1 MKITKTVLTTAVLAA
16 ISGSVFAAE
25 TTLPENASDMYAR
38 TTYFGKGNT
47 TEDTTLTERS
57 TVIGASNTI
66 RRATDKT
73 TIIGDSNS
81 VDGKNNTV
89 LGSTNIVQGHDSVVI
104 GVGAQAGANVVPEG
118 DDAPLL
124 TLGSAEGHG
133 VTVIGTNTWANTEYA
148 SAIGYAAQSLG
159 KNDIALGSYS
169 AAGEMHAADSKYA
182 GVTNNK
188 GVLSIGAKNPSVSI
202 NYSNPTVDEP
212 WASDFT
218 RQIQHVSAGEV
229 SATSTD
235 AINGSQLQDAF
246 DRSAVNA
253 TNIATNA
260 ANIIKAKTTVSA
272 GNNVTV
278 TNSTNAD
285 GSTNYEVSV
294 SKALADQVEANKNGL
309 NGLDGR
315 VGKNADAIRDLQV
328 GLTAA
333 GTDVTGKGPI
343 KVRRSMALNGGSTFE
358 VSLDQSVTNQIN
370 ANTAA
375 INNLN
380 ENAVVQGG
388 ENIHI
393 DTVNGN
399 QRGVSLARNLQHM
412 ESAFFGYEDGVDTTY
427 ITKKGIDVDN
437 ADANTNVSAGA
448 VRTFKGSENT
458 GMTEKG
464 ITIENTDN
472 LDQAS
477 FTVGGMQASD
487 ANGTVRFTTTD
498 ITAGNQ
504 QIHGVKAGVADTDA
518 VNVKQLNDRIGALK
532 DNDTITNVTAG
543 PNITVVQSTTQ
554 NQNGMP
560 ASPTF
565 NVSLNPDVAI
575 NSANFSNTDTNIET
589 DITATGV
596 SVKDPNGSS
605 ASMNNQGF
613 NVYEGS
619 KYGAMQNDHIH
630 FGDTSKNESADY
642 SLKGIYLADDDSD
655 PINITKENISFGGR
669 QLHDV
674 AAGTTDTDAVNVK
687 QLKDSLANIKD
698 NDTITTVK
706 AGNRIKVTNTGHDYT
721 VALDDKTIDQINTT
735 ETGMKGN
742 ARDIAKLKVDVVEAK
757 TSVSVGDGLHVK
769 PSYNANGSTNYH
781 VTIDSKVTDQIK
793 GNTDAIKANSTKIAD
808 NKARIDDLANK
819 IDTNNSNYN
828 RVISNNQKEARH
840 GIAGASALAAMH
852 PLDYDPEHKMDV
864 MAGVG
869 HFKGS
874 TAVAIGAAYRPNE
887 NLMYTVG
894 ASLNGSDST
903 INAGVTYKVG
913 TDAKDTYH
921 SKASMMNKIKQL
933 ETTVEEQN
941 AQIEKLMKIVDV
953 LVPANTQA

>member
-1 MKITKTVLTTAVLAA
+1 MKIAKTVLTTAVLAA
-16 ISGSVFAAE
+16 ISGSVIAAE
-25 TTLPENASDMYAR
+25 TTLPTNVYPNVDGM
-38 TTYFGKGNT
+38 TTVGNNNRVV
-47 TEDTTLTERS
+47 DTTLTSQS
-57 TVIGASNTI
+57 TVVGSNNI
-66 RRATDKT
+66 IKRATNNT
-73 TIIGDSNS
+73 TIIGDNIA
-81 VDGKNNTV
+81 VDGKNNV
-89 LGSTNIVQGHDSVVI
+89 ALGKSIDIAGHDSVVVGFHSGVAAYKELSEDEVPDLSVNPAAE
-104 GVGAQAGANVVPEG
+104 GVG
-118 DDAPLL
+118 
-124 TLGSAEGHG
+124 
-133 VTVIGTNTWANTEYA
+133 VTAIGTHSRVYNQLSTT
-148 SAIGYAAQSLG
+148 IGYNTQASG
-159 KNDIALGSYS
+159 ENNVALGAYS
-169 AAGEMHAADSKYA
+169 AVSSNVHAADSKYA
-182 GVTNNK
+182 GVSNNK
-188 GVLSIGAKNPSVSI
+188 GVLSIGAFDRAVNLI
-202 NYSNPTVDEP
+202 YDGMPTAVEQP
-212 WASDFT
+212 WQDDFT
-218 RQIQHVSAGEV
+218 RQIQRVSAGEV

-235 AINGSQLQDAF
+235 AVNGSQLQDAF

-253 TNIATNA
+253 TNIAINA

-272 GNNVTV
+272 GNAVTV
-278 TNSTNAD
+278 TDSTNAN

-294 SKALADQVEANKNGL
+294 AKALTDQVEANKN
-309 NGLDGR
+309 D
-315 VGKNADAIRDLQV
+315 I
-328 GLTAA
+328 T
-333 GTDVTGKGPI
+333 
-343 KVRRSMALNGGSTFE
+343 
-358 VSLDQSVTNQIN
+358 
-370 ANTAA
+370 
-375 INNLN
+375 NLN
-380 ENAVVQGG
+380 NNAVVQGG
-388 ENIHI
+388 RNINTTI
-393 DTVNGN
+393 TNGKP
-399 QRGVSLARNLQHM
+399 GVELAHGLQELEFAH
-412 ESAFFGYEDGVDTTY
+412 FGYDDDTEDTL
-427 ITKKGIDVDN
+427 ITKDTIAMGN
-437 ADANTNVSAGA
+437 SSGGYTNMVAGA

-487 ANGTVRFTTTD
+487 SNGTVRFTTTD

-518 VNVKQLNDRIGALK
+518 VNVKQLNDRIGAIK

-674 AAGTTDTDAVNVK
+674 ATGTADTDAVNVK

-769 PSYNANGSTNYH
+769 PSYNTNGSTNYH
-781 VTIDSKVTDQIK
+781 VTIDGKVTDQIK
-793 GNTDAIKANSTKIAD
+793 GNTDAIKANTDAIKANSTKIAD

-852 PLDYDPEHKMDV
+852 PLDYDPEHKVDV

-887 NLMYTVG
+887 NLMFTLG
-894 ASLNGSDST
+894 TSLNGSDST

-941 AQIEKLMKIVDV
+941 AQIEKLMKIVDA

>member
-1 MKITKTVLTTAVLAA
+1 MKITKSILTTAVLAA
-16 ISGSVFAAE
+16 ISGSVFATT
-25 TTLPENASDMYAR
+25 TTLPENASDQYAR

-57 TVIGASNTI
+57 TVIGSLNSI
-66 RRATDKT
+66 RRATDMT

-89 LGSTNIVQGHDSVVI
+89 IGSINIVQGHDSVVI
-104 GVGAQAGANVVPEG
+104 GAGAQAGASVVPDG

-133 VTVIGTNTWANTEYA
+133 VTVIGTNAWANTEYA

-159 KNDIALGSYS
+159 KNSIALGSYS

-182 GVTNNK
+182 GVSNNK
-188 GVLSIGAKNPSVSI
+188 GVLSIGAKDPGSSI
-202 NYSNPTVDEP
+202 NYSNPTVREP
-212 WASDFT
+212 WATDFT

-246 DRSAVNA
+246 DRSATNA

-260 ANIIKAKTTVSA
+260 ANIIKAKTSVTA
-272 GNNVTV
+272 GNGVTV
-278 TNSTNAD
+278 TDSTNAD
-285 GSTNYEVSV
+285 GSTNYEVAVASTVTDKLDTLANTAVVAAGKNLV
-294 SKALADQVEANKNGL
+294 STNVNGNRTVALAD
-309 NGLDGR
+309 D
-315 VGKNADAIRDLQV
+315 
-328 GLTAA
+328 
-333 GTDVTGKGPI
+333 
-343 KVRRSMALNGGSTFE
+343 
-358 VSLDQSVTNQIN
+358 
-370 ANTAA
+370 
-375 INNLN
+375 INNVHTANFTTGGNLHTHVSESGVAVHN
-380 ENAVVQGG
+380 GSARTITSATGVLIENG
-388 ENIHI
+388 
-393 DTVNGN
+393 DTLT
-399 QRGVSLARNLQHM
+399 QAQ
-412 ESAFFGYEDGVDTTY
+412 FDT
-427 ITKKGIDVDN
+427 
-437 ADANTNVSAGA
+437 S
-448 VRTFKGSENT
+448 
-458 GMTEKG
+458 GMT
-464 ITIENTDN
+464 
-472 LDQAS
+472 
-477 FTVGGMQASD
+477 ASD
-487 ANGTVRFTTTD
+487 DNGSVAFTTHHIFAND
-498 ITAGNQ
+498 QI
-504 QIHGVKAGVADTDA
+504 IHGVKAGVADTDA
-518 VNVKQLNDRIGALK
+518 VNVKQLKDFMSSNDK
-532 DNDTITNVTAG
+532 
-543 PNITVVQSTTQ
+543 
-554 NQNGMP
+554 
-560 ASPTF
+560 
-565 NVSLNPDVAI
+565 
-575 NSANFSNTDTNIET
+575 
-589 DITATGV
+589 
-596 SVKDPNGSS
+596 
-605 ASMNNQGF
+605 
-613 NVYEGS
+613 
-619 KYGAMQNDHIH
+619 
-630 FGDTSKNESADY
+630 
-642 SLKGIYLADDDSD
+642 
-655 PINITKENISFGGR
+655 
-669 QLHDV
+669 
-674 AAGTTDTDAVNVK
+674 
-687 QLKDSLANIKD
+687 
-698 NDTITTVK
+698 DTITTVK

-721 VALDDKTIDQINTT
+721 VALDDKTVDQINNT
-735 ETGMKGN
+735 ETGVKGN

-769 PSYNANGSTNYH
+769 PSYNTNGSTNYH

-941 AQIEKLMKIVDV
+941 AQIEKLMKIVDA

>member
-1 MKITKTVLTTAVLAA
+1 MKITKSILTTAVLAA
-16 ISGSVFAAE
+16 ISGSVFATT
-25 TTLPENASDMYAR
+25 TTLPENASDQYAR

-57 TVIGASNTI
+57 TVIGSLNSI
-66 RRATDKT
+66 RRATDMT

-89 LGSTNIVQGHDSVVI
+89 IGSINIVQGHDSVVI
-104 GVGAQAGANVVPEG
+104 GAGAQAGASVVPDG

-133 VTVIGTNTWANTEYA
+133 VTVIGTNAWANTEYA

-159 KNDIALGSYS
+159 KNSIALGSYS

-182 GVTNNK
+182 GVSNNK
-188 GVLSIGAKNPSVSI
+188 GVLSIGAKDPGSSI
-202 NYSNPTVDEP
+202 NYSNPTVREP
-212 WASDFT
+212 WATDFT

-246 DRSAVNA
+246 DRSATNA

-260 ANIIKAKTTVSA
+260 ANIIKAKTSVTA
-272 GNNVTV
+272 GNGVTV
-278 TNSTNAD
+278 TDSTNAD
-285 GSTNYEVSV
+285 GSTNYEVAVASTVTDKLDTLANTAVVAAGKNLV
-294 SKALADQVEANKNGL
+294 STNVNGNRTVALAD
-309 NGLDGR
+309 D
-315 VGKNADAIRDLQV
+315 
-328 GLTAA
+328 
-333 GTDVTGKGPI
+333 
-343 KVRRSMALNGGSTFE
+343 
-358 VSLDQSVTNQIN
+358 
-370 ANTAA
+370 
-375 INNLN
+375 INNVHTANFTTGGNLHTHVSESGVAVHN
-380 ENAVVQGG
+380 GSARTITSATGVLIENG
-388 ENIHI
+388 
-393 DTVNGN
+393 DTLT
-399 QRGVSLARNLQHM
+399 QAQ
-412 ESAFFGYEDGVDTTY
+412 FDT
-427 ITKKGIDVDN
+427 
-437 ADANTNVSAGA
+437 S
-448 VRTFKGSENT
+448 
-458 GMTEKG
+458 GMT
-464 ITIENTDN
+464 
-472 LDQAS
+472 
-477 FTVGGMQASD
+477 ASD
-487 ANGTVRFTTTD
+487 DNGSVAFTTHHIFAND
-498 ITAGNQ
+498 QI
-504 QIHGVKAGVADTDA
+504 IHGVKAGVADTDA
-518 VNVKQLNDRIGALK
+518 VNVKQLKDFMSSNDK
-532 DNDTITNVTAG
+532 D
-543 PNITVVQSTTQ
+543 TV
-554 NQNGMP
+554 
-560 ASPTF
+560 
-565 NVSLNPDVAI
+565 
-575 NSANFSNTDTNIET
+575 
-589 DITATGV
+589 
-596 SVKDPNGSS
+596 
-605 ASMNNQGF
+605 
-613 NVYEGS
+613 
-619 KYGAMQNDHIH
+619 
-630 FGDTSKNESADY
+630 
-642 SLKGIYLADDDSD
+642 
-655 PINITKENISFGGR
+655 
-669 QLHDV
+669 
-674 AAGTTDTDAVNVK
+674 
-687 QLKDSLANIKD
+687 
-698 NDTITTVK
+698 TTVK
-706 AGNRIKVTNTGHDYT
+706 AGSGIKVTNTDHDYT

-769 PSYNANGSTNYH
+769 PSYNTNGSTNYH

-793 GNTDAIKANSTKIAD
+793 GNTDAIKANSTNIAD

-874 TAVAIGAAYRPNE
+874 TAVAIGGAYRPNE
-887 NLMYTVG
+887 NLMFTLG

-941 AQIEKLMKIVDV
+941 AQIEKLMKIVDA

>member
-1 MKITKTVLTTAVLAA
+1 MKITKSILTTAVLAA
-16 ISGSVFAAE
+16 ISGSVFATT
-25 TTLPENASDMYAR
+25 TTLPENASDQYAR

-57 TVIGASNTI
+57 TVIGSLNSI
-66 RRATDKT
+66 RRATDMT

-89 LGSTNIVQGHDSVVI
+89 IGSINIVQGHDSVVI
-104 GVGAQAGANVVPEG
+104 GAGAQAGASVVPDG

-133 VTVIGTNTWANTEYA
+133 VTVIGTNAWANTEYA

-159 KNDIALGSYS
+159 KNSIALGSYS

-182 GVTNNK
+182 GVSNNK
-188 GVLSIGAKNPSVSI
+188 GVLSIGAKDPGSSI
-202 NYSNPTVDEP
+202 NYSNPTVREP
-212 WASDFT
+212 WATDFT

-246 DRSAVNA
+246 DRSATNA

-260 ANIIKAKTTVSA
+260 ANIIKAKTSVTA
-272 GNNVTV
+272 GNGVTV
-278 TNSTNAD
+278 TDSTNAD
-285 GSTNYEVSV
+285 GSTNYEVAVASTVTDKLDTLANTAVVAAGKNLV
-294 SKALADQVEANKNGL
+294 STNVNGNRTVALAD
-309 NGLDGR
+309 D
-315 VGKNADAIRDLQV
+315 
-328 GLTAA
+328 
-333 GTDVTGKGPI
+333 
-343 KVRRSMALNGGSTFE
+343 
-358 VSLDQSVTNQIN
+358 
-370 ANTAA
+370 
-375 INNLN
+375 INNVHTANFTTGGNLHTHVSESGVAVHN
-380 ENAVVQGG
+380 GSARTITSATGVLIENG
-388 ENIHI
+388 
-393 DTVNGN
+393 DTLT
-399 QRGVSLARNLQHM
+399 QAQ
-412 ESAFFGYEDGVDTTY
+412 FDT
-427 ITKKGIDVDN
+427 
-437 ADANTNVSAGA
+437 S
-448 VRTFKGSENT
+448 
-458 GMTEKG
+458 GMT
-464 ITIENTDN
+464 
-472 LDQAS
+472 
-477 FTVGGMQASD
+477 ASD
-487 ANGTVRFTTTD
+487 DNGSVAFTTHHIFAND
-498 ITAGNQ
+498 QI
-504 QIHGVKAGVADTDA
+504 IHGVKAGVADTDA
-518 VNVKQLNDRIGALK
+518 VNVKQLKDFMSSNDK
-532 DNDTITNVTAG
+532 D
-543 PNITVVQSTTQ
+543 TV
-554 NQNGMP
+554 
-560 ASPTF
+560 
-565 NVSLNPDVAI
+565 
-575 NSANFSNTDTNIET
+575 
-589 DITATGV
+589 
-596 SVKDPNGSS
+596 
-605 ASMNNQGF
+605 
-613 NVYEGS
+613 
-619 KYGAMQNDHIH
+619 
-630 FGDTSKNESADY
+630 
-642 SLKGIYLADDDSD
+642 
-655 PINITKENISFGGR
+655 
-669 QLHDV
+669 
-674 AAGTTDTDAVNVK
+674 
-687 QLKDSLANIKD
+687 
-698 NDTITTVK
+698 TTVK
-706 AGNRIKVTNTGHDYT
+706 AGNRIKVTSTGHDYT
-721 VALDDKTIDQINTT
+721 VALDDKTIEQINNT

-742 ARDIAKLKVDVVEAK
+742 ARDIAKLKVNVVEAK
-757 TSVSVGDGLHVK
+757 TSVSVGNGLNVK
-769 PSYNANGSTNYH
+769 PSFNANGSTNYH

-941 AQIEKLMKIVDV
+941 AQIEKLMKIVDA

>member
-1 MKITKTVLTTAVLAA
+1 MKITKSILTTAVLAA

-25 TTLPENASDMYAR
+25 TTLPSNVYSNVDGM
-38 TTYFGKGNT
+38 TTVGNNNRVI
-47 TEDTTLTERS
+47 DTTLSNQS
-57 TVIGASNTI
+57 TVVGANNSI
-66 RRATDKT
+66 KRATENT
-73 TIIGDSNS
+73 TIIGANIAI
-81 VDGKNNTV
+81 DGKNNV
-89 LGSTNIVQGHDSVVI
+89 ALGAHNDIAGHDSVVVGFHSGAAAYKELADDEMPDLTVNPAAE
-104 GVGAQAGANVVPEG
+104 GVGA
-118 DDAPLL
+118 
-124 TLGSAEGHG
+124 TIIGSHSK
-133 VTVIGTNTWANTEYA
+133 VYNQLST
-148 SAIGYAAQSLG
+148 AIGYNTQASG
-159 KNDIALGSYS
+159 ENNIALGAYS
-169 AAGEMHAADSKYA
+169 AVGNNVHAADTKYA
-182 GVTNNK
+182 GVSNNK
-188 GVLSIGAKNPSVSI
+188 GVLSIGAFDRAVNLI
-202 NYSNPTVDEP
+202 YDGMPTAVEQP
-212 WASDFT
+212 WQDDFT
-218 RQIQHVSAGEV
+218 RQIQRVSAGEV

-235 AINGSQLQDAF
+235 AVNGSQLQDAF

-260 ANIIKAKTTVSA
+260 ANIIKAKTTVTA
-272 GNNVTV
+272 GNGVTV
-278 TNSTNAD
+278 TDSTNAN

-294 SKALADQVEANKNGL
+294 AKALTDQVEANKN
-309 NGLDGR
+309 
-315 VGKNADAIRDLQV
+315 AI
-328 GLTAA
+328 A
-333 GTDVTGKGPI
+333 
-343 KVRRSMALNGGSTFE
+343 
-358 VSLDQSVTNQIN
+358 
-370 ANTAA
+370 
-375 INNLN
+375 NLN
-380 ENAVVQGG
+380 DNAVVQGG

-393 DTVNGN
+393 ADVNGN

-448 VRTFKGSENT
+448 VRTLKGSENT

-487 ANGTVRFTTTD
+487 SNGTVRFTTTD

-504 QIHGVKAGVADTDA
+504 QIHGVKAGTADTDA
-518 VNVKQLNDRIGALK
+518 VNVKQLNDKIGSLK
-532 DNDTITNVTAG
+532 DNDTITTVTAG
-543 PNITVVQSTTQ
+543 DNTVVTSTGHDYKVAVSKTLTDMTSATFGSGDTR
-554 NQNGMP
+554 NVIDKGGIRVFDGSVNTGVTSNGM
-560 ASPTF
+560 T
-565 NVSLNPDVAI
+565 I
-575 NSANFSNTDTNIET
+575 ENTDTLEQASYTGSGMQASDDNATVRFTTTNINAGNQ
-589 DITATGV
+589 IVHGV
-596 SVKDPNGSS
+596 KAG
-605 ASMNNQGF
+605 
-613 NVYEGS
+613 
-619 KYGAMQNDHIH
+619 
-630 FGDTSKNESADY
+630 
-642 SLKGIYLADDDSD
+642 
-655 PINITKENISFGGR
+655 
-669 QLHDV
+669 V
-674 AAGTTDTDAVNVK
+674 ADTDAVNVK
-687 QLKDSLANIKD
+687 QLKDFMSSND

-769 PSYNANGSTNYH
+769 PSYNTNGSTNYH

-808 NKARIDDLANK
+808 NKARIDDLANR

-828 RVISNNQKEARH
+828 RAISNNQKEARH

-874 TAVAIGAAYRPNE
+874 TAVALGAAYRPNE

-921 SKASMMNKIKQL
+921 SKANMMNKIKQL

-941 AQIEKLMKIVDV
+941 AQIEKLMKIVDA

>member
-1 MKITKTVLTTAVLAA
+1 MKITKSILTTAVLAA
-16 ISGSVFAAE
+16 ISGSVFATT
-25 TTLPENASDMYAR
+25 TTLPENASDQYDR

-57 TVIGASNTI
+57 TVIGSLNSI
-66 RRATDKT
+66 RRATSMT

-89 LGSTNIVQGHDSVVI
+89 IGSTNIVQGHDSVVI
-104 GVGAQAGANVVPEG
+104 GAGAQAGASVVPDG

-133 VTVIGTNTWANTEYA
+133 VTVIGTNAWANTEYA

-159 KNDIALGSYS
+159 KNSIALGSYS

-182 GVTNNK
+182 GVSNNK
-188 GVLSIGAKNPSVSI
+188 GVLSIGAKDPGSSI
-202 NYSNPTVDEP
+202 NYSNPTVREP
-212 WASDFT
+212 WANDFT

-246 DRSAVNA
+246 DRSATNA

-260 ANIIKAKTTVSA
+260 ANIIKAKTTVTA
-272 GNNVTV
+272 GNGVTV
-278 TNSTNAD
+278 TDSTNAN

-294 SKALADQVEANKNGL
+294 AKALTDQVEANKN
-309 NGLDGR
+309 
-315 VGKNADAIRDLQV
+315 AI
-328 GLTAA
+328 A
-333 GTDVTGKGPI
+333 
-343 KVRRSMALNGGSTFE
+343 
-358 VSLDQSVTNQIN
+358 
-370 ANTAA
+370 
-375 INNLN
+375 NLN
-380 ENAVVQGG
+380 DNAVVQGG

-393 DTVNGN
+393 ADVNGN

-412 ESAFFGYEDGVDTTY
+412 ESAHFGHDDDSEDTL
-427 ITKKGIDVDN
+427 ITK
-437 ADANTNVSAGA
+437 NTIGMGSNITGGYTNMTAGA
-448 VRTFKGSENT
+448 VHTSKGSEDT

-472 LDQAS
+472 VDRAS

-487 ANGTVRFTTTD
+487 SNGTVRFTTTD

-504 QIHGVKAGVADTDA
+504 QIHGVKAGTADTDA
-518 VNVKQLNDRIGALK
+518 VNVKQLNDKIGALK
-532 DNDTITNVTAG
+532 DNDTITTVTAG
-543 PNITVVQSTTQ
+543 DNAVVTSTGHDYKVAVSKDLTDMTSATFGSGDTR
-554 NQNGMP
+554 NVIDKGSIRVFDGSVNTGVTSNGM
-560 ASPTF
+560 T
-565 NVSLNPDVAI
+565 I
-575 NSANFSNTDTNIET
+575 ENTDTLEQASYTGSGMQASDDNATVRFTTTNI
-589 DITATGV
+589 DAGNQIVHGV
-596 SVKDPNGSS
+596 KAG
-605 ASMNNQGF
+605 
-613 NVYEGS
+613 
-619 KYGAMQNDHIH
+619 
-630 FGDTSKNESADY
+630 
-642 SLKGIYLADDDSD
+642 
-655 PINITKENISFGGR
+655 
-669 QLHDV
+669 V
-674 AAGTTDTDAVNVK
+674 ADTDAVNVK
-687 QLKDSLANIKD
+687 QLKDFMSSND

-706 AGNRIKVTNTGHDYT
+706 AGSGIKVTNTDHDYT

-769 PSYNANGSTNYH
+769 PSYNTNGSTNYH

-793 GNTDAIKANSTKIAD
+793 GNTDAIKANSTNIAD

-874 TAVAIGAAYRPNE
+874 TAVAIGGAYRPNE
-887 NLMYTVG
+887 NLMFTLG

-941 AQIEKLMKIVDV
+941 AQIEKLMKIVDA

>member
-1 MKITKTVLTTAVLAA
+1 MKITKSILTTAVLAA
-16 ISGSVFAAE
+16 ISGSVFATT
-25 TTLPENASDMYAR
+25 TTLPENASDQYAH

-47 TEDTTLTERS
+47 IEDTTLTEHS
-57 TVIGASNTI
+57 TVIGSSNYI
-66 RRATDKT
+66 KRATTKT
-73 TIIGDSNS
+73 TIAGDSNS

-89 LGSTNIVQGHDSVVI
+89 LGSDNIVQGHDSVVI
-104 GVGAQAGANVVPEG
+104 GVGAQAGANVIPE
-118 DDAPLL
+118 DDGAPLL

-133 VTVIGTNTWANTEYA
+133 VTVIGTNAWANTEYA
-148 SAIGYAAQSLG
+148 SAIGYASQSLG

-182 GVTNNK
+182 GVSNNK
-188 GVLSIGAKNPSVSI
+188 GVLSIGAKDPSVNI
-202 NYSNPTVDEP
+202 NYSNPTVREP
-212 WASDFT
+212 WTSDFT

-246 DRSAVNA
+246 DRSAANA

-260 ANIIKAKTTVSA
+260 ANIIKAKTTVTA
-272 GNNVTV
+272 GNGVTV
-278 TNSTNAD
+278 TDSTNAN

-294 SKALADQVEANKNGL
+294 AKALTDQVEANKN
-309 NGLDGR
+309 
-315 VGKNADAIRDLQV
+315 AI
-328 GLTAA
+328 A
-333 GTDVTGKGPI
+333 
-343 KVRRSMALNGGSTFE
+343 
-358 VSLDQSVTNQIN
+358 
-370 ANTAA
+370 
-375 INNLN
+375 NLN
-380 ENAVVQGG
+380 DNAVVQGG

-393 DTVNGN
+393 ADVNGN

-412 ESAFFGYEDGVDTTY
+412 ESAHFGHDDDSEDTL
-427 ITKKGIDVDN
+427 ITK
-437 ADANTNVSAGA
+437 NTIGMGSNITGGYTNMTAGA
-448 VRTFKGSENT
+448 VHTSKGSEDT

-472 LDQAS
+472 VDRAS

-487 ANGTVRFTTTD
+487 SNGTVRFTTTD

-518 VNVKQLNDRIGALK
+518 VNVKQLNDKIGALK
-532 DNDTITNVTAG
+532 DNDTITTVTAG
-543 PNITVVQSTTQ
+543 DNTVVTSTGHDYKVAVSKTLTDMTSATFGSSDTR
-554 NQNGMP
+554 NVIDKSGVRVFDGSVNTGVTSNG
-560 ASPTF
+560 
-565 NVSLNPDVAI
+565 VVI
-575 NSANFSNTDTNIET
+575 ENTDTLEQASYTGSGMQASDDNATVRFTTTNI
-589 DITATGV
+589 DAGNQIVHGV
-596 SVKDPNGSS
+596 KAG
-605 ASMNNQGF
+605 
-613 NVYEGS
+613 
-619 KYGAMQNDHIH
+619 
-630 FGDTSKNESADY
+630 
-642 SLKGIYLADDDSD
+642 
-655 PINITKENISFGGR
+655 
-669 QLHDV
+669 V
-674 AAGTTDTDAVNVK
+674 ADTDAVNVK
-687 QLKDSLANIKD
+687 QLKDFMSSND

-735 ETGMKGN
+735 ETGMNGN

-769 PSYNANGSTNYH
+769 PSYNTNGSTNYH

-808 NKARIDDLANK
+808 NKARIDDLANR

-828 RVISNNQKEARH
+828 RAISNNQKEARH

-852 PLDYDPEHKMDV
+852 PLDYDPEHKVDV

-874 TAVAIGAAYRPNE
+874 TAVAIGTAYRPNE
-887 NLMYTVG
+887 NLMFTVG

-941 AQIEKLMKIVDV
+941 AQIEKLMKIVDA

>member
-1 MKITKTVLTTAVLAA
+1 MKITKSILTTAVLAA
-16 ISGSVFAAE
+16 ISGSVFATT
-25 TTLPENASDMYAR
+25 TTLPENASDQYAR

-57 TVIGASNTI
+57 TVIGSLNSI
-66 RRATDKT
+66 RRATDMT

-89 LGSTNIVQGHDSVVI
+89 IGSINIVQGHDSVVI
-104 GVGAQAGANVVPEG
+104 GAGAQAGASVVPDG

-133 VTVIGTNTWANTEYA
+133 VTVIGTNAWANTEYA

-159 KNDIALGSYS
+159 KNSIALGSYS

-182 GVTNNK
+182 GVSNNK
-188 GVLSIGAKNPSVSI
+188 GVLSIGAKDPGSSI
-202 NYSNPTVDEP
+202 NYSNPTVKEP

-246 DRSAVNA
+246 DRSATNA

-260 ANIIKAKTTVSA
+260 ANIIKAKTTVTA
-272 GNNVTV
+272 GNGVTV
-278 TNSTNAD
+278 TDSTNTN

-294 SKALADQVEANKNGL
+294 AKALTDQVEANKN
-309 NGLDGR
+309 
-315 VGKNADAIRDLQV
+315 AI
-328 GLTAA
+328 A
-333 GTDVTGKGPI
+333 
-343 KVRRSMALNGGSTFE
+343 
-358 VSLDQSVTNQIN
+358 
-370 ANTAA
+370 
-375 INNLN
+375 NLN
-380 ENAVVQGG
+380 DNAVVQGG

-412 ESAFFGYEDGVDTTY
+412 ESAQFGHDDDSEDTF
-427 ITKKGIDVDN
+427 ITK
-437 ADANTNVSAGA
+437 NTIGMGSNITGGYTNMTAGA
-448 VRTFKGSENT
+448 VHTSKGSEDT

-464 ITIENTDN
+464 ITIENTENVDR
-472 LDQAS
+472 AS

-487 ANGTVRFTTTD
+487 SNGTVRFTTTD

-518 VNVKQLNDRIGALK
+518 VNVKQLNDKIGALK
-532 DNDTITNVTAG
+532 DNDTITTVTAG
-543 PNITVVQSTTQ
+543 DNTVVTSTGHDYKVAVSKTLTDMTSATFGSSDTR
-554 NQNGMP
+554 NVIDKSGVRVFDGSVNTGVTSNG
-560 ASPTF
+560 
-565 NVSLNPDVAI
+565 VVI
-575 NSANFSNTDTNIET
+575 ENTDTLEQASYTGSGMQASDDNATVRFTTTNI
-589 DITATGV
+589 DAGNQIVHGV
-596 SVKDPNGSS
+596 KAG
-605 ASMNNQGF
+605 
-613 NVYEGS
+613 
-619 KYGAMQNDHIH
+619 
-630 FGDTSKNESADY
+630 
-642 SLKGIYLADDDSD
+642 
-655 PINITKENISFGGR
+655 
-669 QLHDV
+669 V
-674 AAGTTDTDAVNVK
+674 ADTDAVNVK
-687 QLKDSLANIKD
+687 QLKDFMSSND

-735 ETGMKGN
+735 ETGMNGN

-769 PSYNANGSTNYH
+769 PSYNTNGSTNYH
-781 VTIDSKVTDQIK
+781 VTIDGKVTDQIK
-793 GNTDAIKANSTKIAD
+793 GNTDAIKANSTNIAD
-808 NKARIDDLANK
+808 NKARIDDLANR

-828 RVISNNQKEARH
+828 RAISNNQKEARH

-852 PLDYDPEHKMDV
+852 PLDYDPEHKVDV

-874 TAVAIGAAYRPNE
+874 TAVAIGGAYRPNE
-887 NLMYTVG
+887 NLMFTLG

-941 AQIEKLMKIVDV
+941 AQIEKLMKIVDA